1 MKPLSEGSAKRLE
14 SVPTVV
20 LRRLRQPHTMSGSG
34 RQLPGRDASKDADNV
49 ALHGSFPHGVE
60 DANGLGERCFLQHFY
75 IGVC

>member
-1 MKPLSEGSAKRLE
+1 
-14 SVPTVV
+14 
-20 LRRLRQPHTMSGSG
+20 MSGSG